1 MIDSIT
7 YRSKTV
13 LRVPEQ
19 GFVPYLKEDHKNTD
33 PTIISL
39 VNKDLTDLKKNT
51 VNPHF

>member
-1 MIDSIT
+1 MINSIN

-19 GFVPYLKEDHKNTD
+19 GFVPYSNEDHNNTD

-39 VNKDLTDLKKNT
+39 VIKGLTD
-51 VNPHF
+51 

>member
-7 YRSKTV
+7 FKLKTV
-13 LRVPEQ
+13 LRVTEQ

-39 VNKDLTDLKKNT
+39 VNKDLTD
-51 VNPHF
+51 